1 MVEQRWTAYDTI
13 VPYLSTELNA
23 MANNENALGAA
34 IDFAA
39 AGADRKLFMDVE
51 IYLGSVDLSSQT
63 NPAIYIWLLC
73 RTDGS
78 NFEDGVAGSPGV
90 DPARAPDKMVALR
103 EFSGVQRVFAR
114 FLLTSP
120 DQGKLLIE
128 NKTGVALA
136 GTLNTVKYML
146 YSQEMV

>member
-1 MVEQRWTAYDTI
+1 MVEQRWTSYDSI
-13 VPYLSTELNA
+13 VTYLTTELNA
-23 MANNENALGAA
+23 LANNGNKLGAA

-39 AGADRKLFMDVE
+39 TGADRKLYMDVE
-51 IYLGSVDLSSQT
+51 IYLGSVDLSAQT
-63 NPAIYIWLLC
+63 NPAIYIWLLP

-78 NFEDGVAGSPGV
+78 NFEDGTDAV
-90 DPARAPDKMVALR
+90 DPARAPDRIVALR
-103 EFSGVQRVFAR
+103 VFNGVQRVFAR
-114 FLLTSP
+114 FLLTTP

-146 YSQEMV
+146 CSQEMV